1 MEVCPSCQKQIDSI
15 KLLKCKF
22 CEKNFCSLG
31 CLVKHASTHLGNN
44 DPSINIR
51 NRLKRRQSENLTEQY
66 NFLTGGDFKEKSNF
80 DKQYD
85 ISNFSK
91 VIEDIFP
98 KQLGSGSFGRVFLVQ
113 HNETKKLFAQKVIEK
128 RKLMMSYGKLDII
141 YNEINIKSKLDHENI
156 IKLYNFNEDNENI
169 NIIMEY
175 APNGNLYDLIMKEK
189 NGFDEYKAFEYFI
202 QVVNAVYY
210 LQTNNIIHRDI
221 KPENILIG
229 EDNKIKLCD
238 FGWAKE
244 LTLENR
250 STFCGTVEYMAPEI
264 VGSENYDYGV
274 DIWSLGILLYELL
287 YGHSPF
293 KANNTKNVILN
304 IKSHELTY
312 DDNKNNTVSK
322 SCKDLIQKI
331 LNNNPQ
337 KRYKIK
343 DILEHPFV
351 KKYSEKYVYSL
362 KKNPSKKI
370 NADEDE
376 DDIIKIKRANTKYE
390 TSKHPQ
396 KFFKFNSKIITT
408 PQHPNVPNTE
418 KKPNIKPTRLNYDD
432 LSPKKLSSTK
442 QIKLLQKFNDTIQ
455 SQFEKAKKSIENI
468 SFKNSESCTFEDFR
482 DGQFKNTNTN
492 KDKNI
497 NNNINKEN
505 EEKIYDEKIKK
516 MYKKHLSSKFSNA
529 FTFANINNNN
539 NIKDIN
545 NEEDKKDNAYFIQS
559 KMSSESKKSQSNKNV
574 IFENELEESI
584 EDEEQKAAIDRLN
597 RAFEKFGKEN
607 VNNMN

>member
-22 CEKNFCSLG
+22 CEKIFCSLS
-31 CLVKHASTHLGNN
+31 CLVSHASTHLGSN

-66 NFLTGGDFKEKSNF
+66 NFITSGNFKEKTNF
-80 DKQYD
+80 DKKYD
-85 ISNFSK
+85 INNFTK

-98 KQLGSGSFGRVFLVQ
+98 KQLGSGSFGRVFLVS
-113 HNETKKLFAQKVIEK
+113 HNETQKLFALKVIDK
-128 RKLMMSYGKLDII
+128 RKLLMSYGKLDII
-141 YNEINIKSKLDHENI
+141 YNEINIHSKLDHENI
-156 IKLYNFNEDNENI
+156 IKLYNYNEDNENI

-175 APNGNLYDLIMKEK
+175 APNGNLYNLITKEK
-189 NGFDEYKAFEYFI
+189 TGFNEYKAFEYFI

-210 LQTNNIIHRDI
+210 LHNNNIIHRDI

-244 LTLENR
+244 LSLENR
-250 STFCGTVEYMAPEI
+250 STFCGTVEYMAP
-264 VGSENYDYGV
+264 
-274 DIWSLGILLYELL
+274 ELL

-312 DDNKNNTVSK
+312 DDTNKTVSK
-322 SCKDLIQKI
+322 SCKDLIQKL

-351 KKYSEKYVYSL
+351 KKYQEKYVYSF
-362 KKNPSKKI
+362 KKKSSQNLIK
-370 NADEDE
+370 E
-376 DDIIKIKRANTKYE
+376 DDDDLKEIKRANTKYIS
-390 TSKHPQ
+390 SKNPQ
-396 KFFKFNSKIITT
+396 KLFRFNTKIVTT
-408 PQHPNVPNTE
+408 PVQQNIPNTE
-418 KKPNIKPTRLNYDD
+418 KKINIKPHRLNYDD
-432 LSPKKLSSTK
+432 LSPKKLSSSK
-442 QIKLLQKFNDTIQ
+442 QIKLLQKFNDSLQ
-455 SQFEKAKKSIENI
+455 SQFEKAKKSIEKIN
-468 SFKNSESCTFEDFR
+468 FKNTESCTFEDFR
-482 DGQFKNTNTN
+482 DGQFNNNNKNEN
-492 KDKNI
+492 KKNEEQKNEEKI
-497 NNNINKEN
+497 KRMYKKHQSSKFNNALCFNNINK
-505 EEKIYDEKIKK
+505 I
-516 MYKKHLSSKFSNA
+516 
-529 FTFANINNNN
+529 
-539 NIKDIN
+539 
-545 NEEDKKDNAYFIQS
+545 NEEDKKEKEIIQE
-559 KMSSESKKSQSNKNV
+559 KMSSESKKSQSNKNI

-584 EDEEQKAAIDRLN
+584 EDEEQKAAIERLN

-607 VNNMN
+607 INHMN

>member
-1 MEVCPSCQKQIDSI
+1 MEVCPTCQKQIDSI

-31 CLVKHASTHLGNN
+31 CLVSHASTHLGTN

-51 NRLKRRQSENLTEQY
+51 NRLKRLQSENLTEQY
-66 NFLTGGDFKEKSNF
+66 NFITSGNFKEKINY
-80 DKQYD
+80 DKKYD
-85 ISNFSK
+85 INNFSK

-98 KQLGSGSFGRVFLVQ
+98 KQLGSGSFGRVFLVS
-113 HNETKKLFAQKVIEK
+113 HNETKQLFAQKVIDK
-128 RKLMMSYGKLDII
+128 RKLLMSYGKLDII
-141 YNEINIKSKLDHENI
+141 YNEINIHSKLDHENI

-175 APNGNLYDLIMKEK
+175 APNGNLYDLITKEK
-189 NGFDEYKAFEYFI
+189 TGFSEYKAFEYFI

-210 LQTNNIIHRDI
+210 LQNNNIIHRDI

-229 EDNKIKLCD
+229 DDNKIKLCD

-293 KANNTKNVILN
+293 KANTNKNVILN
-304 IKSHELTY
+304 IKSHELNF
-312 DDNKNNTVSK
+312 DDTNKTVSK

-343 DILEHPFV
+343 DILDHPFV
-351 KKYSEKYVYSL
+351 KKYQEKYLFSF
-362 KKNPSKKI
+362 KKKSSKNLI
-370 NADEDE
+370 NEDE
-376 DDIIKIKRANTKYE
+376 DDDLKKIKRANTKYVS
-390 TSKHPQ
+390 SKHPQ
-396 KFFKFNSKIITT
+396 KFFKFNSKIINT
-408 PQHPNVPNTE
+408 PVHQNIPNTE
-418 KKPNIKPTRLNYDD
+418 KKININPRRLNYDE
-432 LSPKKLSSTK
+432 LSPKKLSSSK
-442 QIKLLQKFNDTIQ
+442 QIKLLQKFNDSLQ

-468 SFKNSESCTFEDFR
+468 SFKNTESCTFEDFR
-482 DGQFKNTNTN
+482 DGQFTNQNTSN
-492 KDKNI
+492 KKKE
-497 NNNINKEN
+497 KEN
-505 EEKIYDEKIKK
+505 EEKKYDEKIKR
-516 MYKKHLSSKFSNA
+516 MYKKHQSSKFNNA
-529 FTFANINNNN
+529 FNFNNINNFNDEDTKDKKNN
-539 NIKDIN
+539 NVKL
-545 NEEDKKDNAYFIQS
+545 S
-559 KMSSESKKSQSNKNV
+559 TESKKCQSNKNI
-574 IFENELEESI
+574 IFENELEESL
-584 EDEEQKAAIDRLN
+584 EDEEQRAAIERLN

-607 VNNMN
+607 INNMNEK

>member
-1 MEVCPSCQKQIDSI
+1 MEVCPTCQKQIDSI

-31 CLVKHASTHLGNN
+31 CLVSHASTHLGTN

-51 NRLKRRQSENLTEQY
+51 NRLKRLQSENLTEQY
-66 NFLTGGDFKEKSNF
+66 NFITSGNFKEKINY
-80 DKQYD
+80 DKKYD
-85 ISNFSK
+85 INNFSK

-98 KQLGSGSFGRVFLVQ
+98 KQLGSGSFGRVFLVS
-113 HNETKKLFAQKVIEK
+113 HNETKQLFAQKVIDK
-128 RKLMMSYGKLDII
+128 RKLLMSYGKLDII
-141 YNEINIKSKLDHENI
+141 YNEINIHSKLDHENI

-175 APNGNLYDLIMKEK
+175 APNGNLYDLITKEK
-189 NGFDEYKAFEYFI
+189 TGFSEYKAFEYFI

-210 LQTNNIIHRDI
+210 LQNNNIIHRDI

-229 EDNKIKLCD
+229 DDNKIKLCD

-293 KANNTKNVILN
+293 KANTNKNVILN
-304 IKSHELTY
+304 IKSHELNF
-312 DDNKNNTVSK
+312 DDTNKTVSK

-343 DILEHPFV
+343 DILDHPFV
-351 KKYSEKYVYSL
+351 KKYQEKYLFSF
-362 KKNPSKKI
+362 KKKSSKNLI
-370 NADEDE
+370 NEDE
-376 DDIIKIKRANTKYE
+376 DDDLKKIKRANTKYVS
-390 TSKHPQ
+390 SKHPQ
-396 KFFKFNSKIITT
+396 KFFKFNSKIINT
-408 PQHPNVPNTE
+408 PVHQNVPNTE
-418 KKPNIKPTRLNYDD
+418 KKININPRRLNYDE
-432 LSPKKLSSTK
+432 LSPKKLSSSK
-442 QIKLLQKFNDTIQ
+442 QIKLLQKFNDSLQ

-468 SFKNSESCTFEDFR
+468 SFKNTESCTFEDFR
-482 DGQFKNTNTN
+482 DGQFTNQNTSNR
-492 KDKNI
+492 KKE
-497 NNNINKEN
+497 KEN
-505 EEKIYDEKIKK
+505 EEKKYDEQIKR
-516 MYKKHLSSKFSNA
+516 MYKKHQSSKFNNA
-529 FTFANINNNN
+529 FNFNNINNFNDEDTKDKENN
-539 NIKDIN
+539 NIKL
-545 NEEDKKDNAYFIQS
+545 S
-559 KMSSESKKSQSNKNV
+559 TESKKCQSNKNI
-574 IFENELEESI
+574 IFENELEESL
-584 EDEEQKAAIDRLN
+584 EDEEQRAAIERLN

-607 VNNMN
+607 INNMNEK

>member
-1 MEVCPSCQKQIDSI
+1 MEVCPTCQKQIDSI

-31 CLVKHASTHLGNN
+31 CLVNHASTHLGTN

-51 NRLKRRQSENLTEQY
+51 NRLKRLQSQNLTEQY
-66 NFLTGGDFKEKSNF
+66 NFITSGDFKEKSNF
-80 DKQYD
+80 DKKYD
-85 ISNFSK
+85 INNFTK

-98 KQLGSGSFGRVFLVQ
+98 KQLGSGSFGRVFLVS
-113 HNETKKLFAQKVIEK
+113 HNETNKLFALKVIDK
-128 RKLMMSYGKLDII
+128 RKLLMSYGKLDII
-141 YNEINIKSKLDHENI
+141 YNEINIHSKLEHENI

-175 APNGNLYDLIMKEK
+175 APNGNLYDLITKEK
-189 NGFDEYKAFEYFI
+189 TGFNEYKAFEYFI

-210 LQTNNIIHRDI
+210 LHNNNIIHRDI

-312 DDNKNNTVSK
+312 DDTNKTVSK
-322 SCKDLIQKI
+322 SCKDLIQKL

-351 KKYSEKYVYSL
+351 KKYQEKYLFSFKKKSSKNLINEEEDNDL
-362 KKNPSKKI
+362 K
-370 NADEDE
+370 
-376 DDIIKIKRANTKYE
+376 KIKRANTKYIS
-390 TSKHPQ
+390 SKNHQ
-396 KFFKFNSKIITT
+396 KFFKFNTKIINT
-408 PQHPNVPNTE
+408 PDHQNVPNTE
-418 KKPNIKPTRLNYDD
+418 KKTNIKPHRLNYDD

-442 QIKLLQKFNDTIQ
+442 QIKLLQKFNDSLQ

-468 SFKNSESCTFEDFR
+468 NFKNTESCTFEDFR
-482 DGQFKNTNTN
+482 DGQF
-492 KDKNI
+492 NI
-497 NNNINKEN
+497 NNNTNIKKEKEN
-505 EEKIYDEKIKK
+505 EEKKYDEKIKK
-516 MYKKHLSSKFSNA
+516 MYKKHLSSKFNNA
-529 FTFANINNNN
+529 LNFNCVNNFKDEEKE
-539 NIKDIN
+539 IKD
-545 NEEDKKDNAYFIQS
+545 KL
-559 KMSSESKKSQSNKNV
+559 SSESKKCQSNKNI
-574 IFENELEESI
+574 IFENELEESL
-584 EDEEQKAAIDRLN
+584 EDEEQKAAIERLN

-607 VNNMN
+607 INNMNG

>member
-1 MEVCPSCQKQIDSI
+1 MEICPTCQKQIDSI

-31 CLVKHASTHLGNN
+31 CLVSHASTHLGTN

-51 NRLKRRQSENLTEQY
+51 NRLKRLQSENLTEQY
-66 NFLTGGDFKEKSNF
+66 NFITSGNFKEKINY
-80 DKQYD
+80 DKKYD
-85 ISNFSK
+85 INNFSK

-98 KQLGSGSFGRVFLVQ
+98 KQLGSGSFGRVFLVS
-113 HNETKKLFAQKVIEK
+113 HNETKQLFAQKVIDK
-128 RKLMMSYGKLDII
+128 RKLLMSYGKLDII
-141 YNEINIKSKLDHENI
+141 YNEINIHSKLDHENI

-175 APNGNLYDLIMKEK
+175 APNGNLYELITKEK
-189 NGFDEYKAFEYFI
+189 TGFSEYKAFEYFI

-210 LQTNNIIHRDI
+210 LQNNNIIHRDI

-229 EDNKIKLCD
+229 DDNKIKLCD

-293 KANNTKNVILN
+293 KANTNKNVILN
-304 IKSHELTY
+304 IKSHELNF
-312 DDNKNNTVSK
+312 DDTNKTVSK

-343 DILEHPFV
+343 DILDHPFV
-351 KKYSEKYVYSL
+351 KKYQEKYLFSF
-362 KKNPSKKI
+362 KKKSSKNLI
-370 NADEDE
+370 NEDE
-376 DDIIKIKRANTKYE
+376 DDDLKKIKRANTKYVS
-390 TSKHPQ
+390 SKHPQ
-396 KFFKFNSKIITT
+396 KFFKFNSKIINT
-408 PQHPNVPNTE
+408 PVHQNIPNTE
-418 KKPNIKPTRLNYDD
+418 KKININPRRLNYDE
-432 LSPKKLSSTK
+432 LSPKKLSSSK
-442 QIKLLQKFNDTIQ
+442 QIKLLQKFNDSLQ

-468 SFKNSESCTFEDFR
+468 SFKNTESCTFEDFR
-482 DGQFKNTNTN
+482 DGQFTNQNTSNR
-492 KDKNI
+492 KKE
-497 NNNINKEN
+497 KEN
-505 EEKIYDEKIKK
+505 EEKKYDEQIKR
-516 MYKKHLSSKFSNA
+516 MYKKHQSSKFNNA
-529 FTFANINNNN
+529 FNFNNINNFNDEDTKDKKNN
-539 NIKDIN
+539 NVKL
-545 NEEDKKDNAYFIQS
+545 S
-559 KMSSESKKSQSNKNV
+559 TESKKCQSNKNI
-574 IFENELEESI
+574 IFENELEESL
-584 EDEEQKAAIDRLN
+584 EDEEQRAAIERLN

-607 VNNMN
+607 INNMNEK

>member
-1 MEVCPSCQKQIDSI
+1 MEVCPTCQKQIDSI

-44 DPSINIR
+44 NPSINIR
-51 NRLKRRQSENLTEQY
+51 NLLKRRQSENLTEQY
-66 NFLTGGDFKEKSNF
+66 NFITGGDFKEKTNF
-80 DKQYD
+80 DKKYD
-85 ISNFSK
+85 INNFTK

-98 KQLGSGSFGRVFLVQ
+98 KQLGSGSFGRVFLVS
-113 HNETKKLFAQKVIEK
+113 HNETKKLFALKVIDK
-128 RKLMMSYGKLDII
+128 RKLLMSYGKLDII
-141 YNEINIKSKLDHENI
+141 YNEINIHAKLDHENI

-169 NIIMEY
+169 NIVMEY
-175 APNGNLYDLIMKEK
+175 APNGNLYDLITKTK
-189 NGFDEYKAFEYFI
+189 TGFDEYKAFEYFI
-202 QVVNAVYY
+202 QVVNAVHY
-210 LQTNNIIHRDI
+210 LHNNNIIHRDI

-244 LTLENR
+244 LSLENR

-312 DDNKNNTVSK
+312 DDTNKTVSK

-351 KKYSEKYVYSL
+351 KKYSEKYVYSF
-362 KKNPSKKI
+362 KKKSSTNLNNI
-370 NADEDE
+370 DEE
-376 DDIIKIKRANTKYE
+376 DGGIIKIKRANTKYIS
-390 TSKHPQ
+390 SKNPQ
-396 KFFKFNSKIITT
+396 KFFRFNTKIIAT
-408 PQHPNVPNTE
+408 PQHQNVPNTE
-418 KKPNIKPTRLNYDD
+418 KKVNIKSHRLNYDD
-432 LSPKKLSSTK
+432 ISPKKLSSSK
-442 QIKLLQKFNDTIQ
+442 QIKLLQKFNDSLQ

-468 SFKNSESCTFEDFR
+468 NFQNSESCTFEDFR
-482 DGQFKNTNTN
+482 DGQLK
-492 KDKNI
+492 
-497 NNNINKEN
+497 NNNMNNKIISKES
-505 EEKIYDEKIKK
+505 EEKKFDEKIKK
-516 MYKKHLSSKFSNA
+516 MYKKHQSSKFNNA
-529 FTFANINNNN
+529 FNFNNINN
-539 NIKDIN
+539 N
-545 NEEDKKDNAYFIQS
+545 NEEDKKECEFING
-559 KMSSESKKSQSNKNV
+559 KMSSESKKSQSNKNI

-584 EDEEQKAAIDRLN
+584 EDEEQKAASERLN
-597 RAFEKFGKEN
+597 RAYEKFGKEN
-607 VNNMN
+607 INNIN

>member
-1 MEVCPSCQKQIDSI
+1 MEVCPTCQKQIDSI

-31 CLVKHASTHLGNN
+31 CLVSHASTHLGTN

-51 NRLKRRQSENLTEQY
+51 NRLKRLQSENLTEQY
-66 NFLTGGDFKEKSNF
+66 NFITSGNFKEKINY
-80 DKQYD
+80 DKKYD
-85 ISNFSK
+85 INNFSK

-98 KQLGSGSFGRVFLVQ
+98 KQLGSGSFGRVFLVS
-113 HNETKKLFAQKVIEK
+113 HNETKQLFAQKVIDK
-128 RKLMMSYGKLDII
+128 RKLLMSYGKLDII
-141 YNEINIKSKLDHENI
+141 YNEINIHSKLDHENI

-175 APNGNLYDLIMKEK
+175 APNGNLYDLITKEK
-189 NGFDEYKAFEYFI
+189 TGFSEYKAFEYFI

-210 LQTNNIIHRDI
+210 LQNNNIIHRDI

-229 EDNKIKLCD
+229 DDNKIKLCD

-250 STFCGTVEYMAPEI
+250 STFCGTVEYMDPEI

-293 KANNTKNVILN
+293 KANTNKNVILN
-304 IKSHELTY
+304 IKSHELNF
-312 DDNKNNTVSK
+312 DDTNKTVSK

-343 DILEHPFV
+343 DILDHPFV
-351 KKYSEKYVYSL
+351 KKYQEKYLFSF
-362 KKNPSKKI
+362 KKKSSKNLI
-370 NADEDE
+370 NEDE
-376 DDIIKIKRANTKYE
+376 DDDLKKIKRANTKYVS
-390 TSKHPQ
+390 SKHPQ
-396 KFFKFNSKIITT
+396 KFFKFNSKIINT
-408 PQHPNVPNTE
+408 PVHQNIPNTE
-418 KKPNIKPTRLNYDD
+418 KKININPRRLNYDE
-432 LSPKKLSSTK
+432 LSPKKLSSSK
-442 QIKLLQKFNDTIQ
+442 QIKLLQKFNDSLQ

-468 SFKNSESCTFEDFR
+468 SFKNTESCTFEDFR
-482 DGQFKNTNTN
+482 DGQFTNQNTSNR
-492 KDKNI
+492 KKE
-497 NNNINKEN
+497 KEN
-505 EEKIYDEKIKK
+505 EEKKYDEKIKR
-516 MYKKHLSSKFSNA
+516 MYKKHQSSKFNNA
-529 FTFANINNNN
+529 FNFNNLNNFNDEDTKDKKNNNV
-539 NIKDIN
+539 KL
-545 NEEDKKDNAYFIQS
+545 S
-559 KMSSESKKSQSNKNV
+559 TESKKCQSNKNI
-574 IFENELEESI
+574 IFENELEESL
-584 EDEEQKAAIDRLN
+584 EDEEQRAAIERLN

-607 VNNMN
+607 INDMN